1 MAGME
6 NFYRPPGSDPRG
18 NQPTEQFWPG
28 HPAPA
33 GQQGHRNPGDGYQW
47 QQPPMLATHTAKDR
61 RKALHAAVGL
71 TVAAILAGGGVIAGV
86 SLAGNS
92 ASTPTASTGSTGSTS
107 AGSPASQAALLNAT
121 LSTAAS
127 PDAAMTTTAAIRRR
141 IVRFLLLRGV
151 DGQFAF
157 HTRSGAI
164 KTLAYER
171 GVIETLNAGSSI
183 VVKAADG
190 TTWTWDLVTSTVIRD
205 RGGKLGESALAGGE
219 PVWVGGPVVIG
230 RKDARLIVVR
240 PPDGASSS
248 GQGN

>member
-6 NFYRPPGSDPRG
+6 NSYRPPGSDPRD
-18 NQPTEQFWPG
+18 NQPTEQFWAG
-28 HPAPA
+28 HPAPV
-33 GQQGHRNPGDGYQW
+33 GQQGHGNPGDGYQW
-47 QQPPMLATHTAKDR
+47 QRPPMPAKDR

-92 ASTPTASTGSTGSTS
+92 APTPTASTGSTGSTG

-127 PDAAMTTTAAIRRR
+127 PDAAMTTSAATARCRAIRRR
-141 IVRFLLLRGV
+141 IVRFFLLRGV

-157 HTRSGAI
+157 RTRSGAI
-164 KTLAYER
+164 RTLAYER
-171 GVIETLNAGSSI
+171 G

-205 RGGKLGESALAGGE
+205 QGGKLGGSALAAGE
-219 PVWVGGPVVIG
+219 PVWVGGPVAG
-230 RKDARLIVVR
+230 GGKDARLIVVR